1 MSRWRDGEGMAT
13 HEQSDLPRER
23 KMAPTM
29 TKAETNYRPA
39 SFTNRRCGVCSMY
52 KRSSPLG
59 SCTLVKGLIDP
70 DYVCKKFEPRS
81 KPSSVPE
88 SQIA

>member
-1 MSRWRDGEGMAT
+1 MRDVWYGASDNAPGEKEAN
-13 HEQSDLPRER
+13 
-23 KMAPTM
+23 MAPTM

-39 SFTNRRCGVCSMY
+39 HVTNRRCGVCSMY
-52 KRSSPLG
+52 KRSRTLG
-59 SCTLVKGLIDP
+59 SCTLVKGMIDP